1 MSYRSLEF
9 AERYQW
15 LLSHTSQYVFTSSAR
30 VFAECKGKIKEDS
43 PRLLDVC
50 KDEEYLKTDGYALA
64 KARQEDMLRKSGMDN
79 WTIIRPSI
87 TYNDYRL
94 QMGAFDKENW
104 LYIALHGRS
113 IVNSRD
119 VADKKTAMTNGADL
133 TRVLANMIGKKE
145 ALARAFNIASEKSYT
160 WLEILNFYLEVLEQ
174 ETGKRPKVYIG
185 EKSIKMKDGSKYQVM
200 SPAALTAPL
209 MRQPS
214 GSSLPQTRSLTQR
227 RDCRQLC
234 AIS

>member
-1 MSYRSLEF
+1 MF
-9 AERYQW
+9 IG
-15 LLSHTSQYVFTSSAR
+15 SAR

-79 WTIIRPSI
+79 WTTIRPSI

-94 QMGAFDKENW
+94 QMGAFDKEDW
-104 LYIALHGRS
+104 LYRALHGKS
-113 IVNSRD
+113 IVISRD

-145 ALARAFNIASEKSYT
+145 ALARPFDIASEKSYT

-200 SPAALTAPL
+200 SPAALTTPL

-214 GSSLPQTRSLTQR
+214 GSSLPQTRSLTLKK
-227 RDCRQLC
+227 DCRQLC